1 MTNVLIVGFGNIGLR
16 HCESLIKF
24 NKIKKIFIYDIN
36 YKKLQSFKKGINSK
50 NKNKI
55 VILKDL
61 NKNKENFFLSIIS
74 TNSNV
79 RFNVFKKIVNTF
91 NIKYFIFEKIV
102 FQKTNEF
109 DLAKEII
116 KIKKLKCWINCP
128 RRTWSIFKSLKK
140 NIIKNK
146 KTSISISG
154 KKWGI
159 LSNSI
164 HFVDLFIYL
173 TGRKNL
179 KFELNNLNKKFY
191 ETKRKGFFE
200 TSGVIK
206 VTNNFNDKLILRD
219 DYRLDK
225 NKFIFKFYQKN
236 KYFYYDQND
245 IRNKFKAPYQSS
257 ETIKHVKNILRNGS
271 CNLPSYLRTYKIHKL
286 FSESI
291 YEFQK
296 ENKKKILF
304 T

>member
-1 MTNVLIVGFGNIGLR
+1 MAKVLIVGFGNIGLR

-55 VILKDL
+55 VILKNL
-61 NKNKENFFLSIIS
+61 NKIKENFFLSIIS

-79 RFNVFKKIVNTF
+79 RLSVFKKIVNTF

-102 FQKTNEF
+102 FQKPNEYN
-109 DLAKEII
+109 LANEII
-116 KIKKLKCWINCP
+116 KKKKLKCWINCP

-146 KTSISISG
+146 KISISISG
-154 KKWGI
+154 KGWGI
-159 LSNSI
+159 LSNTI
-164 HFVDLFIYL
+164 HFIDLFIYL
-173 TGRKNL
+173 TGRKDI
-179 KFELNNLNKKFY
+179 KFDLNNLNKKFY

-219 DYRLDK
+219 DRRLDK
-225 NKFIFKFYQKN
+225 NKFILKFFQKN
-236 KYFYYDQND
+236 KFFYYDQKN
-245 IRNKFKAPYQSS
+245 IKNKFKVPYQSS
-257 ETIKHVKNILRNGS
+257 ETIKHVKNILRYGS
-271 CNLPSYLRTYKIHKL
+271 CNLPSFLRTYKIHRL

-291 YEFQK
+291 YKFTK
-296 ENKKKILF
+296 ENEKKILF